1 MKQALVL
8 FPCDDRIRQQLSAI
22 AADRCT
28 LTFKADLPDQTAYRQ
43 ALKQAQ
49 IILGEPKNEDLS
61 FCEQLEWMHSTS
73 SGVNYYINGG
83 CFPEG
88 AALSCMTGCYG
99 NIIAEHLLA
108 MVLSLCRRLPEY
120 RDQQKTH
127 TWQLRKF
134 DKELSGSTLLIL
146 GAGDI
151 GTTVAKWMKPMV
163 GSVIGVRRTVRE
175 YPDCYDEMVTL
186 DRLEEK
192 LPQAD
197 IIVCALPHT
206 PETVQL
212 LDERRLR
219 MMKQDA
225 VLVNGGRGSLIDQE
239 ALLRVM
245 EDGWFYGVGLEVTT
259 PEPLPQDHPLWDQ
272 PRLIITPH
280 AAGNSFAPGGPLY
293 RKLWAFLLHNL
304 QRYLDGQEPEN
315 LVDFRL
321 GYRNNRT

>member
-8 FPCDDRIRQQLSAI
+8 FPCDDQIRRQLTAV
-22 AADRCT
+22 AGDRCD
-28 LTFKADLPDQTAYRQ
+28 LTFKADLADKDAYHQ
-43 ALKQAQ
+43 ALKEAE
-49 IILGEPKNEDLS
+49 IILGEPKNEDLL
-61 FCEQLEWMHSTS
+61 FCGNLKWMQSAS
-73 SGVNYYINGG
+73 SGVNYYIDGG
-83 CFPEG
+83 CFPSE
-88 AALSCMTGCYG
+88 AILSCMTGCYG

-163 GSVIGVRRTVRE
+163 QTVIGVRRTVRE
-175 YPDCYDEMVTL
+175 YPDCYDEMITPEQLDETL
-186 DRLEEK
+186 GR
-192 LPQAD
+192 AD

-206 PETVQL
+206 PATVQL
-212 LDERRLR
+212 LDARRLR
-219 MMKQDA
+219 LMKQDA

-239 ALLRVM
+239 ALLRLL
-245 EDGWFYGVGLEVTT
+245 EEGWFYGVGLEVTT
-259 PEPLPQDHPLWDQ
+259 PEPLPPNHPLWEQ

-293 RKLWAFLLHNL
+293 QKIWAFMLQNL
-304 QRYLDGQEPEN
+304 QRYLNGQEPEN
-315 LVDFRL
+315 RIDFHL
-321 GYRNNRT
+321 GYRNNHP